1 MGSKRVAWPTLTNSA
16 SQALRSFSEEEKER
30 KKKKK
35 KKRISDFRERR
46 GVLELLVDFDFG
58 RERER
63 ERERERV

>member
-35 KKRISDFRERR
+35 KKKESPILGR
-46 GVLELLVDFDFG
+46 GEGFLNFLWILILG
-58 RERER
+58 ERESLK
-63 ERERERV
+63 

>member
-35 KKRISDFRERR
+35 KRISDFRERR
-46 GVLELLVDFDFG
+46 RVLELLVDFDFG

-63 ERERERV
+63 V